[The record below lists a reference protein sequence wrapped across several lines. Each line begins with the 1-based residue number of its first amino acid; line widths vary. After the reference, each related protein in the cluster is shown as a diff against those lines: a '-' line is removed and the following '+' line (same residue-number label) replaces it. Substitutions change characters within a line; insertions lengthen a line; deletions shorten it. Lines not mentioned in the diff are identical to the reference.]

1 MQLQFRLISCE
12 FCTLNF
18 AALIAFVDTDSNL
31 SPSVNGQYASQGK
44 LGAAVLGNHAKKE
57 V

>member
-18 AALIAFVDTDSNL
+18 ATFIAFVDADSNL